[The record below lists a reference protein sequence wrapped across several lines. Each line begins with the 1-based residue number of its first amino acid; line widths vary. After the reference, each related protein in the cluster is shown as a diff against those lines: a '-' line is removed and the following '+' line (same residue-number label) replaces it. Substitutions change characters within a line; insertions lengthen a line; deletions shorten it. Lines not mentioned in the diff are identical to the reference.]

1 LNAMPHLSSSFATQ
15 RTTCEHA
22 TCRWLNRISN
32 ACTHTARFMVWNQV
46 PMKVR
51 VGVAREQRGGGRGS
65 ACAPDNVGGT
75 ACSVR
80 YEMWRVCG
88 SEVIGAR
95 DQCEHQGDA
104 MREVR
109 EAKAHPPSSY
119 PRSVSESP
127 STRTVGKTL
136 FACVAVVA
144 MAARS
149 PSQSPSPPSP
159 HCSLVLSLPPHSHA
173 NTPRGAAGPFGAAVQ
188 PKATAMATAEA
199 ATVAT
204 CAVVGGH
211 IPMVSMCSTVSKFQ
225 NSHSLLRFVC
235 SGRDKASGPA
245 PSEVK
250 RRYLSSVCKS
260 LRS

>member
-1 LNAMPHLSSSFATQ
+1 
-15 RTTCEHA
+15 
-22 TCRWLNRISN
+22 
-32 ACTHTARFMVWNQV
+32 
-46 PMKVR
+46 
-51 VGVAREQRGGGRGS
+51 
-65 ACAPDNVGGT
+65 
-75 ACSVR
+75 
-80 YEMWRVCG
+80 
-88 SEVIGAR
+88 
-95 DQCEHQGDA
+95 

-225 NSHSLLRFVC
+225 
-235 SGRDKASGPA
+235 
-245 PSEVK
+245 
-250 RRYLSSVCKS
+250 KS
-260 LRS
+260 LTAALRLLWARQSKWACSERGQAAVPFFCLQKSSKLSQAAFSCKCPARPCMSSPPDLCHAGPQRAHNLKSSCNTVDSHAVHCAWMHIRIWTVGWPWC